1 MELTELQQQKLKE
14 EINSFKMFNKDR
26 MKIWELKPII
36 GAMRLSRGGG
46 FVGFGVRFY
55 NDMFTEPEN
64 LGSLTFYPI
73 QIIS

>member
-1 MELTELQQQKLKE
+1 MDLTQEQQQKLSQ
-14 EINSFKMFNKDR
+14 EIKSFRWFNKER

-36 GAMRLSRGGG
+36 GVMRLTANNE

-55 NDMFTEPEN
+55 DDMPGPEC

-73 QIIS
+73 QVIS